1 MQGPSPDEVALVE
14 AAKRMGFVFVARA
27 RSRLQ
32 VNMLGRP
39 ATFEILN
46 TLDFTSDRARYL
58 PSAVV
63 ISQPQKLL
71 ADLEA
76 GFIVAC
82 MHCLSQQQQLMS

>member
-39 ATFEILN
+39 ATYEILN
-46 TLDFTSDRARYL
+46 TLDFTSERARYIQSL
-58 PSAVV
+58 PV
-63 ISQPQKLL
+63 
-71 ADLEA
+71 AD
-76 GFIVAC
+76 
-82 MHCLSQQQQLMS
+82 QLWA

>member
-39 ATFEILN
+39 ATYEILN
-46 TLDFTSDRARYL
+46 TLDFTSDRARFT
-58 PSAVV
+58 PSSIVA
-63 ISQPQKLL
+63 IQPQKLL
-71 ADLEA
+71 ANLEA
-76 GFIVAC
+76 GSMTAC
-82 MHCLSQQQQLMS
+82 MRSSSPRQLVS